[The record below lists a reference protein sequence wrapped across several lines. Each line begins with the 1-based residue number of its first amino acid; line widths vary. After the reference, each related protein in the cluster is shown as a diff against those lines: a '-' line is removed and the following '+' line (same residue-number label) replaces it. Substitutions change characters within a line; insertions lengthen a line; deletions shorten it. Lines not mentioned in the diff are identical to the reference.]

1 MTLTNAIITL
11 IGAVLS
17 GVLATIITLYINHK
31 NEVMREKKT
40 VVAEIFGY
48 RFLLKKQGGAEKFYA
63 ALNKVPIVFN
73 DEEEVLQAYEELHAN
88 LLIKDLD
95 ERGKKMNDSLVTLL
109 KALCTATGIKC
120 DNWNDS
126 KVLNVFG
133 A

>member
-48 RFLLKKQGGAEKFYA
+48 RFLLKKQGSAEKFYA

-88 LLIKDLD
+88 SLIKDWD
-95 ERGKKMNDSLVTLL
+95 ERGQKMNDSLVTLL

>member
-1 MTLTNAIITL
+1 MTLINAIISL
-11 IGAVLS
+11 IGAVMS

-31 NEVMREKKT
+31 NEIMREKKA

-48 RFLLKKQGGAEKFYA
+48 RFLLNRQGGAEKFYA
-63 ALNKVPIVFN
+63 SLNRVPIVFN

-88 LLIKDLD
+88 SLIRDWN

-109 KALCTATGIKC
+109 KALCKATGIKC

>member
-1 MTLTNAIITL
+1 MTLESAIISL
-11 IGAVLS
+11 VGAVVS

-48 RFLLKKQGGAEKFYA
+48 RFLLNKQGGAKEFYA
-63 ALNKVPIVFN
+63 ALNRVPIVFS
-73 DEEEVLQAYEELHAN
+73 DEEDVIRAYEELHAN
-88 LLIKDLD
+88 SLIKDLN
-95 ERGKKMNDSLVTLL
+95 ERGKKMDDSLVSLL
-109 KALCTATGIKC
+109 KALCKATGINC

-133 A
+133 I